1 MSRYLNGS
9 CIISFARMMH
19 LDRVEALKKIAF
31 EKKRFDGFLVFNAAN
46 QMYLTGVSGDTVRP
60 MLACVMIPTKGENT
74 VYVYSVNFEE
84 AKVEGKGFK
93 VELVKRREDL
103 VAKIAANAKSLN
115 AKNLAADSLSVETYP
130 VLMKGLRGQARLK
143 MQSDLLWE
151 LRKVKSEKEIELMR
165 KAGDL
170 TSLGMKA
177 AYETIRPG
185 VKEVEVAAEIEY
197 AMRRHGGWGTAFESS
212 VASGARSAFPH
223 GGCTDRKIAKG
234 DLVVVDIGATYHHYC
249 SDMTRTVVA
258 GKPSEKQKK
267 LYEIVKKAQFGAF
280 NAMKPKAK
288 AKEIDTVAR
297 NVITKAGYGE
307 YFVHGLGHGVGLE
320 VHEPPTLNSESKD
333 VLTVGNV
340 VSNEPG
346 IYLIGY
352 GGIRIEDSVLIQ
364 KQGGENLTKG
374 PFTLETAR

>member
-1 MSRYLNGS
+1 MKQ
-9 CIISFARMMH
+9 
-19 LDRVEALKKIAF
+19 ALL
-31 EKKRFDGFLVFNAAN
+31 EKKGLDGFLVFNAAN

-60 MLACVMIPTKGENT
+60 TLACVMIPAKGEST
-74 VYVYSVNFEE
+74 IYVYSVNFEE
-84 AKVEGKGFK
+84 AKAEGKGFK

-103 VAKIAANAKSLN
+103 VAKMAAKAKSIN

-143 MQSDLLWE
+143 MQSGLLWE
-151 LRKVKSEKEIELMR
+151 LRKVKSEKELELMR

-170 TSLGMKA
+170 TSVGMKA

-185 VKEVEVAAEIEY
+185 VKEIEVAAEIEY

-223 GGCTDRKIAKG
+223 GGCTERRIAKG

-267 LYEIVKKAQFGAF
+267 LCEIVRKAQFGALK
-280 NAMKPKAK
+280 AMKPKVK
-288 AKEIDTVAR
+288 AKEVDKIAR
-297 NVITKAGYGE
+297 DVITRAGYGE

-346 IYLIGY
+346 IYLIGF
-352 GGIRIEDSVLIQ
+352 GGIRIEDTVLIQ
-364 KQGGENLTKG
+364 KRGGENLTNG
-374 PFTLETAR
+374 PYDLETAR